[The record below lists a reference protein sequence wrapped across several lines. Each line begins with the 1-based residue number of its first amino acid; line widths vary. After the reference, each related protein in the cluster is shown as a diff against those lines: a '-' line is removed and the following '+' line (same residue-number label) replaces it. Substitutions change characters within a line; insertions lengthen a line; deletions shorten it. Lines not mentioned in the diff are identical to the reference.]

1 MVQERESRA
10 EFEVTICGLKKISAE
25 KFGGSRNSSYLCNA
39 KMIERYE
46 EMPPQDGGIYSICH
60 RIGRPI
66 RTVTASG
73 SPKAPV
79 ARSISHSDA

>member
-1 MVQERESRA
+1 MRDKRTL
-10 EFEVTICGLKKISAE
+10 VTKIIAE
-25 KFGGSRNSSYLCNA
+25 KFGSSRNYPYLCNA

-46 EMPPQDGGIYSICH
+46 EMPPQNGGIYCICH
-60 RIGRPI
+60 RTGRPI

-79 ARSISHSDA
+79 ARSISHSNA